1 MQPTLPTLAAD
12 IVGSMPEVP
21 VLDPAEQR
29 VLGSLLEKQVTVP
42 GSYPMSLNS
51 LRTACNQSSSREPVV
66 AYEESFVEATARR
79 LKQRELVR
87 VVWGSTG
94 QRALKYHQRLE
105 EHLELAADERALIT
119 VLLLRGPQ
127 SAGELRTRTERLH
140 PFADRDAV
148 EACLQR
154 LAGRVDPIVR
164 RLERRPGH
172 QDHRWVHLLG
182 PVDLGPE
189 AGAPRSA
196 VDRDVVLADG
206 AAARDARV
214 RAAYDTVASS
224 YAAQLGDELDGKPF
238 DTWLL
243 DRVVGLAGA
252 DPVVEVGCGPGQV
265 AARLALAGADV
276 TGVDLSPAM
285 VAEARA
291 RVPDATFEVGD
302 LTALMRPVRAAG
314 WGAVIAW
321 YALVHRAGSELAPA
335 IAGLGRPLR
344 PGGWLA
350 LALHLGDEVLHT
362 TDFLGHEVEL
372 DFVLH
377 DPAEVLAAVRDSG
390 LEVVEWYRRGP
401 LTGVEVQTERFY
413 VLARSPE

>member
-1 MQPTLPTLAAD
+1 MGRPYRDDLAD
-12 IVGSMPEVP
+12 IVGCMPEVP

-42 GSYPMSLNS
+42 ASYPLSLNA
-51 LRTACNQSSSREPVV
+51 LRTACNQSSSRDPIVDYPETL
-66 AYEESFVEATARR
+66 VEATARG

-94 QRALKYHQRLE
+94 QRALKYHQRLD
-105 EHLELAADERALIT
+105 EHLDLSADERALVT
-119 VLLLRGPQ
+119 VLLLRGAQ
-127 SAGELRTRTERLH
+127 SPGELRSRTERLH

-148 EACLQR
+148 EACLRR
-154 LAGRVDPIVR
+154 LAGRSAPLVR

-189 AGAPRSA
+189 VAAPGTS

-206 AAARDARV
+206 AAARNARV
-214 RAAYDTVASS
+214 RAAYDVVASS

-243 DRVVGLAGA
+243 DRVAGLVGA

-291 RVPDATFEVGD
+291 RIPDATFEVGD
-302 LTALMRPVRAAG
+302 FTALMRPVRAAG
-314 WGAVIAW
+314 WGAVVAW
-321 YALVHRAGSELAPA
+321 YALVHLAGSELAPA
-335 IAGLGRPLR
+335 IAALARPLR
-344 PGGWLA
+344 PGGRLA

-401 LTGVEVQTERFY
+401 LAGVEVQTERLY
-413 VLARSPE
+413 VLARAPG